1 MPAFPKSFIS
11 KLDEEVLQ
19 AFVDDAIEKQAALQK
34 KIEKKK
40 LDAKN
45 KEEEKVQMAAKMREE
60 QNELRR

>member
-1 MPAFPKSFIS
+1 MPAFPASFIS
-11 KLDEEVLQ
+11 KLDDEMLQ
-19 AFVDDAIEKQAALQK
+19 VFMDDAIENQAALQK

-60 QNELRR
+60 